1 MLQYSKNN
9 EVSKCSRKSITD
21 IHIHQ
26 QKDSYNYSSEFT
38 QFNDEIY
45 LSEDDLIFKI
55 GIEDK
60 NFNSAIERSRQE
72 EEDILVRQ
80 LLIQKNYNDL
90 VKQKELNSCY
100 FNKENDEETE
110 YEYSDSDCEYSE
122 SE

>member
-21 IHIHQ
+21 IHVHQ
-26 QKDSYNYSSEFT
+26 QKDLYNCSSEFT

-80 LLIQKNYNDL
+80 LLIQKNYNDF

>member
-1 MLQYSKNN
+1 MDADN
-9 EVSKCSRKSITD
+9 TD
-21 IHIHQ
+21 IEIIVGMYRQRKFADALQETNSRLKVHP
-26 QKDSYNYSSEFT
+26 DSFQLYNIQGMINIALKQDDEAILS
-38 QFNDEIY
+38 FN
-45 LSEDDLIFKI
+45 
-55 GIEDK
+55 
-60 NFNSAIERSRQE
+60 NAIERSRQE

-80 LLIQKNYNDL
+80 LLIQKNYNDF